1 MMMAKEEA
9 LKERVIDYIFD
20 NDYSLKEISSKFG
33 MSKTAANFWLFHGY
47 SVTPEQELYINR
59 YLIDKGY

>member
-1 MMMAKEEA
+1 MTEKEEA
-9 LKERVIDYIFD
+9 LKTRLIDYLFD
-20 NDYSLKEISSKFG
+20 TDYSIKEISSKLG
-33 MSKTAANFWLFHGY
+33 MSKAATNLWLFHGF